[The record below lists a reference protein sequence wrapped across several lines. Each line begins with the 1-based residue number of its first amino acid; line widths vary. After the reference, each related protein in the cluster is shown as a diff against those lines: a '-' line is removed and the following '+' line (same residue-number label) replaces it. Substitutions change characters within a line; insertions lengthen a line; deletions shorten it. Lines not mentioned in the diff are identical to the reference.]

1 MPYRRTDMQLASIA
15 AIGVLTFP
23 LLLSGYSDGL
33 PAGPAPETVTI
44 TAHDYSF
51 EAPYWLASGAV
62 TLRLVNKGMEF
73 HHIWL
78 LRIDHGKTA
87 ADFIEAMKTAHG
99 KLPIWARD
107 IGGPNAPAPG
117 AEANATIDLEPGTY
131 LLACAIPSADGV
143 PHVMK
148 GMVHTMTV
156 TKGSRRAALPRADV
170 TLMLRDYN
178 FTTSVPLTAGQR
190 IIEVRNYGRQAHE
203 IEMVRLAPGKH
214 AADVLR
220 WLEQPESAAPGM
232 PLGGVS
238 PLASG
243 GRSQFTVN
251 LEPGRYAMICFLPDA
266 ADGKPHFMHG
276 MMQEVEVGAELTRN

>member
-1 MPYRRTDMQLASIA
+1 MQLASTA
-15 AIGVLTFP
+15 AIGVLTLP
-23 LLLSGYSDGL
+23 MLLSGYSDG
-33 PAGPAPETVTI
+33 PIAGPAPETITV

-51 EAPYWLASGAV
+51 EAPYWVSAGAV
-62 TLRLVNKGMEF
+62 TLRLVNRGKEF

-87 ADFIEAMKTAHG
+87 ADFIEAMKGSHG
-99 KLPIWARD
+99 KLPVWARD

-117 AEANATIDLEPGTY
+117 GEANATIDLEPGTY

-156 TKGSRRAALPRADV
+156 TKGSRRAALPQADV
-170 TLMLRDYN
+170 TMTLRDYT
-178 FTTSVPLTAGQR
+178 FTMSETLRAGPR
-190 IIEVRNYGRQAHE
+190 IVEVRNYGRQAHE
-203 IEMVRLAPGKH
+203 VELVRLAPGKRG
-214 AADVLR
+214 ADVLR
-220 WLEQPESAAPGM
+220 WIEKPEGAAPGV

-243 GRSQFTVN
+243 GRSQFTVD
-251 LEPGRYAMICFLPDA
+251 LEPGRYALICFLPDA

-276 MMQEVEVGAELTRN
+276 MMQEVEVGAELTRR